1 MRRRR
6 REDDGM
12 VGVAQGILEPHNE
25 LSKLGPN
32 QVAKV

>member
-1 MRRRR
+1 MRRRS

-12 VGVAQGILEPHNE
+12 VGVAQSIWEPHNE

-32 QVAKV
+32 QVATV

>member
-12 VGVAQGILEPHNE
+12 VGVAQGIWEPHNE